1 MFQFSFRQG
10 LTELQKIEENHFENG
25 KLYKKV
31 VKNMKYKRT
40 KNMWGKTV
48 FLFKSNGLLK
58 CANIFFFK
66 KWLF

>member
-10 LTELQKIEENHFENG
+10 WTEFKKIEENHFENG

-40 KNMWGKTV
+40 KNMWGETV
-48 FLFKSNGLLK
+48 FLFKSNRLLK
-58 CANIFFFK
+58 CANKFF
-66 KWLF
+66 